1 MKHFIL
7 LCLLCLSCISIAA
20 AELKVAL
27 VDMRTVFRDYEKTK
41 VVEKKLQEQ
50 MDTFRDYSKKL
61 AAQIQTL
68 KKEFETVRDQSQN
81 NFALT
86 PAEQQNKK
94 MKARELYE
102 RLAIKDAELKN
113 YAKSRQE
120 QIRTAYEKMRTEIL
134 NVIRVVV
141 SAQAQ
146 LQGFHLVLDSSG
158 ATSNDI
164 SPVIYFTPS
173 LDITKQVLENLN
185 RDYKAKAKSN

>member
-1 MKHFIL
+1 MKHFL
-7 LCLLCLSCISIAA
+7 LLWLLFLGSISLYPAD
-20 AELKVAL
+20 LKVAV
-27 VDMRTVFRDYEKTK
+27 VDMRKVFQDYEKTK

-102 RLAIKDAELKN
+102 RLAIKDAELKS

-120 QIRTAYEKMRTEIL
+120 QIRTSYEKLRNEIL
-134 NVIRVVV
+134 GEIRVVV
-141 SAQAQ
+141 SAQAH
-146 LQGFHLVLDSSG
+146 LQGFDLVLDHSG
-158 ATSNDI
+158 STSNEI
-164 SPVIYFTPS
+164 SPVVYFNPT
-173 LDITKQVLENLN
+173 LDITKIVLDNLN
-185 RDYKAKAKSN
+185 RAYKTKK

>member
-1 MKHFIL
+1 MKRIFIF
-7 LCLLCLSCISIAA
+7 CLLLLVCFAVYP
-20 AELKVAL
+20 AELKVAV
-27 VDMRTVFRDYEKTK
+27 VDMRKVFQDYAKTK

-61 AAQIQTL
+61 AAQIQVL

-94 MKARELYE
+94 MKAREIYE

-120 QIRTAYEKMRTEIL
+120 QIRASYEKMRNEIL
-134 NVIRVVV
+134 GEIRVVV

-146 LQGFHLVLDSSG
+146 LQGIDLVLDHSG
-158 ATSNDI
+158 STSNEI
-164 SPVIYFTPS
+164 SAVVYFKPS
-173 LDITKQVLENLN
+173 LDITKSVLDDLN
-185 RDYKAKAKSN
+185 RAYKTKK